1 MSKIAK
7 LLSLM
12 VTISILACCYTS
24 VNAMSVITSNIS
36 VNAGANGYSSQYCIQ
51 TSTQTQ
57 CYIRL
62 DSFQFSGYSAGY
74 MPTGKTISA
83 RLYMIGD
90 DGNLYS
96 ASGIASF
103 PSTGSKTVNFS
114 SGYGGAGQAFRLK
127 TNSTFNCAYSAT
139 FKWKS
144 EPN

>member
-1 MSKIAK
+1 MRKIAK

-12 VTISILACCYTS
+12 VTVSILACCYTS
-24 VNAMSVITSNIS
+24 VNAMSVITSTIS

-62 DSFQFSGYSAGY
+62 DSIQFNGYSAGY
-74 MPTGKTISA
+74 IPTGKHVAA

-90 DGNLYS
+90 TGSLYS
-96 ASGIASF
+96 ASDVATF
-103 PSTGSKTVNFS
+103 TSTGSTNVNFLT
-114 SGYGGAGQAFRLK
+114 GYGGAGQAFKLK
-127 TNSTFNCAYSAT
+127 TNSTFTCAYSAT